1 MFLPG
6 ASLAPALRADGD
18 LAAAM
23 RGAETVVS
31 VAPSHAVRPV
41 MAEAAKA
48 LDRSRPL
55 IVSASKGLDPDR
67 LERPSSVLA
76 EVLPP
81 GVPVAVLSGPS
92 FAWEVFSQQPT
103 AVVAAADDHGVA
115 QRTQRVFSTSYFR
128 VYSHT
133 DVVGA
138 ELAGALKNV
147 IALAAGI
154 LEGLGLGFNTRAA
167 LITRGLAEITRLGVT
182 LGAQPMTFAGLA
194 GMGDLILT
202 ATGALSRNR
211 TLGVALG
218 QGKTLEQA
226 LAGKPAVVEGV
237 NTTRTAVA
245 LGERHGVELPI
256 AREVANVLFKNKPPR
271 QAVSDLMER
280 ELKAE
285 GERGGGEGGPMSSGT
300 PAQPVQEFFSIGEV
314 CQLTDLKPHV
324 LRYWE
329 SQFRFLNPA
338 KNRSGNRVYQRREIE
353 LIMLVKHLLY
363 TEKYT
368 IEGARQKIEHY
379 RRSGELKPEARRA
392 LATQTVKDLRSE
404 LKSVLGILEGH
415 SPNATASGG

>member
-1 MFLPG
+1 MKVAVIGGGAWGTALADLLARKGEQVTLWAREPEVVDGVNERHVNEMFLPG
-6 ASLAPALRADGD
+6 ASLAPALRAEGD
-18 LAAAM
+18 LAAAI
-23 RGAETVVS
+23 RGVETVVS

-41 MAEAAKA
+41 MAEAAKTLLRGGA
-48 LDRSRPL
+48 QPL
-55 IVSASKGLDPDR
+55 VVSASKGLDPDG
-67 LERPSSVLA
+67 LERPSCILA
-76 EVLPP
+76 EVLPQ

-92 FAWEVFSQQPT
+92 FAWEVFQQQPT
-103 AVVAAADDHGVA
+103 AVVAAATDHDVA

-133 DVVGA
+133 DVVGV

-218 QGKTLEQA
+218 QGQTLQQA
-226 LAGKPAVVEGV
+226 LAGKAAVVEGV

-245 LGERHGVELPI
+245 LGERHGVEMPI

-285 GERGGGEGGPMSSGT
+285 TR
-300 PAQPVQEFFSIGEV
+300 
-314 CQLTDLKPHV
+314 
-324 LRYWE
+324 
-329 SQFRFLNPA
+329 
-338 KNRSGNRVYQRREIE
+338 
-353 LIMLVKHLLY
+353 
-363 TEKYT
+363 
-368 IEGARQKIEHY
+368 
-379 RRSGELKPEARRA
+379 
-392 LATQTVKDLRSE
+392 
-404 LKSVLGILEGH
+404 
-415 SPNATASGG
+415 

>member
-1 MFLPG
+1 MKIAVVGGGAWGTALADLLARKGEQVTLWARESEVVDSVNLRHVNDMFLPG
-6 ASLAPALRADGD
+6 GSLASSLRAEAD
-18 LAAAM
+18 LAVAI

-31 VAPSHAVRPV
+31 VAPAHAVRPV
-41 MAEAAKA
+41 MQQAAAA
-48 LDRSRPL
+48 LGRTRPL
-55 IVSASKGLDPDR
+55 VVSASKGLDPDR
-67 LERPSSVLA
+67 LERPSCVLA

-81 GVPVAVLSGPS
+81 DVPVAVLSGPS
-92 FAWEVFSQQPT
+92 FAWEVFQQQPT
-103 AVVAAADDHGVA
+103 AVVAAATDHSVA
-115 QRTQRVFSTSYFR
+115 QRAQRVFSTSYFR

-133 DVVGA
+133 DVVGV

-167 LITRGLAEITRLGVT
+167 LITRGLAEMTRLGVR
-182 LGAQPMTFAGLA
+182 LGAQPLTFAGLA

-256 AREVANVLFKNKPPR
+256 AREVANVLFQNKPPR

-285 GERGGGEGGPMSSGT
+285 SR
-300 PAQPVQEFFSIGEV
+300 
-314 CQLTDLKPHV
+314 
-324 LRYWE
+324 
-329 SQFRFLNPA
+329 
-338 KNRSGNRVYQRREIE
+338 
-353 LIMLVKHLLY
+353 
-363 TEKYT
+363 
-368 IEGARQKIEHY
+368 
-379 RRSGELKPEARRA
+379 
-392 LATQTVKDLRSE
+392 
-404 LKSVLGILEGH
+404 
-415 SPNATASGG
+415 

>member
-1 MFLPG
+1 MKIAVIGGGAWGTALADLLARKGEQVTLWAREPEVVEGVNQSHVNEMFLPG
-6 ASLAPALRADGD
+6 ASLAPALHAESDI
-18 LAAAM
+18 AAAM
-23 RGAETVVS
+23 HGVETVVS

-41 MAEAAKA
+41 MADAAKA

-55 IVSASKGLDPDR
+55 VVSASKGLDPDR
-67 LERPSSVLA
+67 LERPSCILA
-76 EVLPP
+76 EVLAP
-81 GVPVAVLSGPS
+81 GTPVAVLSGPS
-92 FAWEVFSQQPT
+92 FAWEVFQQQPT
-103 AVVAAADDHGVA
+103 AVVAAATDHAVA
-115 QRTQRVFSTSYFR
+115 QRTQRVFSTGYFR

-133 DVVGA
+133 DVVGV

-218 QGKTLEQA
+218 QGQTLQQA
-226 LAGKPAVVEGV
+226 LAGKASVVEGV

-245 LGERHGVELPI
+245 LGERHGVEMPI
-256 AREVANVLFKNKPPR
+256 AREVANVLFQNKPPR

-285 GERGGGEGGPMSSGT
+285 TR
-300 PAQPVQEFFSIGEV
+300 
-314 CQLTDLKPHV
+314 
-324 LRYWE
+324 
-329 SQFRFLNPA
+329 
-338 KNRSGNRVYQRREIE
+338 
-353 LIMLVKHLLY
+353 
-363 TEKYT
+363 
-368 IEGARQKIEHY
+368 
-379 RRSGELKPEARRA
+379 
-392 LATQTVKDLRSE
+392 
-404 LKSVLGILEGH
+404 
-415 SPNATASGG
+415 